1 MHGEERRLG
10 HVERERRDGRELAPR
25 DERLYVEHLDEAR
38 REVLLE
44 RPRLLE
50 ARAHRAPRHPGDE
63 ERAHDRE
70 GRDAAR
76 DPVAVREVEER
87 ARERDERGARE
98 PAEERSEEREGRDAR
113 ELERGGPVSLR
124 EERLRGGALL
134 VAHGAELRAHAHG
147 SLTRSPSWAVSR
159 PFARGSGESSSGSPS
174 GTRESVR

>member
-1 MHGEERRLG
+1 
-10 HVERERRDGRELAPR
+10 DGRELAPR

-76 DPVAVREVEER
+76 
-87 ARERDERGARE
+87 E
-98 PAEERSEEREGRDAR
+98 P
-113 ELERGGPVSLR
+113 ERGGPVSLR

-147 SLTRSPSWAVSR
+147 SLTRSPSWAVSK